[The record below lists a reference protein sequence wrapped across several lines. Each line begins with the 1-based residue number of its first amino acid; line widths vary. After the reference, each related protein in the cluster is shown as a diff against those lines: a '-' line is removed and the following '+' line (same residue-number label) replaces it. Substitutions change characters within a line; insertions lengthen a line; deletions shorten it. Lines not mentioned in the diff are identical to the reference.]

1 MMMAMKKNL
10 ATGSSPPP
18 APSTAPT
25 ESRSTSPAFE
35 DQEDDENQDDEVD
48 QDEVDQDEVDEEGD
62 DRRVK
67 RR

>member
-1 MMMAMKKNL
+1 MKIEDKNL

-35 DQEDDENQDDEVD
+35 DFFKRMARIRMS
-48 QDEVDQDEVDEEGD
+48 
-62 DRRVK
+62 RR
-67 RR
+67 